1 MTNRLWND
9 LQHHLLRIHP
19 NPINN
24 LEKCFG
30 IHGNTPNVIL
40 RNYLTFLLRKCISD
54 HESIA
59 YYNKKGF
66 TNELLIKKAYNKTVK
81 SEVWKKFNIFSNLKR
96 EEQFKKIF
104 AVNDYLITWDN
115 EQWQILTLY

>member
-1 MTNRLWND
+1 MGTNTQDKCPFCQQIPSTKFHTTLECEMTNRLWND

-40 RNYLTFLLRKCISD
+40 RNYLTFLLRKCIAD

-59 YYNKKGF
+59 YYNKKGL
-66 TNELLIKKAYNKTVK
+66 TNELLY
-81 SEVWKKFNIFSNLKR
+81 
-96 EEQFKKIF
+96 
-104 AVNDYLITWDN
+104 
-115 EQWQILTLY
+115 